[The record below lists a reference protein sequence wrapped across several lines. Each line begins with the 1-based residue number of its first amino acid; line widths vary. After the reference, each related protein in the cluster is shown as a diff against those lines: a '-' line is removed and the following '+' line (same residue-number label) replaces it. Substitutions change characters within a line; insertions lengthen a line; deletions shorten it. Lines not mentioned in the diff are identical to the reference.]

1 MDKHLT
7 SNNRSRMQEAP
18 PAPTAPT
25 RIGLLHKAVWTL
37 MLLLPLAGITFSALA
52 IKHAQKEVMLSKMQ
66 STYAAMFNINGNLSP
81 DLRGVYAQVIPA
93 EHEVYRTFFNKP
105 EAPWL
110 KTAVVIF
117 AFALIINLQLL
128 HLTIRRKYSA
138 MKVQKIAA
146 ILMIAGGTILFA
158 GTNSQFS
165 ESNLPIFVIA
175 YPAIAYLAYTRWE
188 RVRAQLYRD

>member
-1 MDKHLT
+1 
-7 SNNRSRMQEAP
+7 MQEAP

-37 MLLLPLAGITFSALA
+37 MLSLPLAGIILSAFA
-52 IKHAQKEVMLSKMQ
+52 INHAQKEIMLSKMQ

-81 DLRGVYAQVIPA
+81 DLRGVYGQVIPA
-93 EHEVYRTFFNKP
+93 EHAVYRTYFNKP
-105 EAPWL
+105 ETPWL

-117 AFALIINLQLL
+117 AFASIINLQLL
-128 HLTIRRKYSA
+128 HLTIRRKQLA
-138 MKVQKIAA
+138 MKMQKIAA
-146 ILMIAGGTILFA
+146 ALMITGGTILFA

-165 ESNLPIFVIA
+165 ESNLPVFVIV
-175 YPAIAYLAYTRWE
+175 YPGIAYLAYTRWE